1 LEEKLKAPRVHNKF
15 SFTITRKD
23 EGKRLDLFLTKNL
36 SQEGLSRSV
45 IQKYIEEDDELILVN
60 SQKKKAHY
68 RIKKGDL
75 IDVQIPEPRE
85 TGLMPVDIPFDILH
99 EDEDILVINKPP
111 GIPAHP
117 SAGHENDTLVN
128 ALLHYF
134 GNTEKL
140 SNIGGELR
148 PGIVHRLDKD
158 TAGVLLIAK
167 NNASH
172 TQISDAFAKKEVE
185 KTYEAIV
192 KGVIIPKEGTI
203 ERPIRRSERNRKKFR
218 TGENGKS
225 ALTQYSVIDS
235 KSETTWVQFLPKTGR
250 THQLRVH
257 AASIGHPI
265 IGDPLYARKSH
276 PVEFMA
282 LFAKELE
289 IIHPSTKMRIKF
301 KAPYPKHFIELA
313 KILGYEI
320 PA

>member
-1 LEEKLKAPRVHNKF
+1 MHNKF
-15 SFTITRKD
+15 SFSIIGKD
-23 EGKRLDLFLTKNL
+23 EGKRLDLFLTKKL
-36 SQEGLSRSV
+36 GREGLSRSV
-45 IQKYIEEDDELILVN
+45 IQKYIEGDANLILVN

-68 RIKKGDL
+68 RIKEGDL
-75 IDVQIPEPRE
+75 IEVQIPEPSK
-85 TGLMPVDIPFDILH
+85 TDLTPLAIQLDILF
-99 EDEDILVINKPP
+99 EDDDILVINKPP
-111 GIPAHP
+111 GIPTHP
-117 SAGHENDTLVN
+117 SAGHKNDTLVN
-128 ALLHYF
+128 ALIHYF
-134 GNTEKL
+134 GNTQNL

-167 NNASH
+167 NNITH

-185 KTYEAIV
+185 KIYDAIV

-203 ERPIRRSERNRKKFR
+203 ERSIKRSERNRKKFR

-225 ALTQYSVIDS
+225 AVTHYHVIDS
-235 KSETTWVQFLPKTGR
+235 KSDTTWVQFFPKTGR

-257 AASIGHPI
+257 AASMGHPI

-289 IIHPSTKMRIKF
+289 ITHPSTQERMKF
-301 KAPYPKHFIELA
+301 KAPYPKHFIELG
-313 KILGYEI
+313 KTLGYNI
-320 PA
+320 S